1 MNRFALCGALLLAAC
16 ADKGSQVRITDTA
29 APAAAARSEPVLY
42 NGRNYL
48 MAYTVSNRVF
58 DVKVSGVTR
67 PMKGGDKQDALNITT
82 SSVRYFGC
90 RDKQTARI
98 LGAPRFDGGTWRLQA
113 RCA

>member
-1 MNRFALCGALLLAAC
+1 MNRIIICGALLLAAC
-16 ADKGSQVRITDTA
+16 AKQPSKIDIAD
-29 APAAAARSEPVLY
+29 APPPAAARSEPVLY

-48 MAYTVSNRVF
+48 MAYTVSDRVF

-67 PMKGGDKQDALNITT
+67 PMKAGEKQDALNIAT